1 MKRNDDNYIWIMFCL
16 VVIIIASVL
25 LVVVVAS
32 AINMFE
38 ILLLNKSLF
47 G

>member
-1 MKRNDDNYIWIMFCL
+1 MFCL

-38 ILLLNKSLF
+38 IILLNKSLF